1 MSVTKSYLTSKWL
14 YDLNNIGVDGSL
26 PLKKD
31 ADLRTFHNRVKDDPN
46 LANAADGLNYIIND
60 GGVDAAS
67 EQRFLVNA
75 EYYYKVYAS
84 LLTREYHDELSENNL
99 FFKTLKKNAF
109 EAKRN
114 RHSHLNE
121 VQNTAQNATDNW
133 QHTSSE
139 LVMLYN
145 RLRGNKNHEYVNLI
159 DDNSTLQRQRDL
171 NHDLFIRR
179 QNMNTF
185 LRICT
190 IFLCLLIL
198 TGYMRYNNYNL
209 AMLTVANLVIFVLF
223 GILVISMILK
233 SDHMHR
239 LDSNRLRFKGWTV
252 LDDTVQAKYTGNCS
266 VDETSGTSSPGNC
279 QN

>member
-1 MSVTKSYLTSKWL
+1 MLFRS
-14 YDLNNIGVDGSL
+14 
-26 PLKKD
+26 
-31 ADLRTFHNRVKDDPN
+31 
-46 LANAADGLNYIIND
+46 
-60 GGVDAAS
+60 
-67 EQRFLVNA
+67 VNA
-75 EYYYKVYAS
+75 EYYYKVFAS

-121 VQNTAQNATDNW
+121 VQNTSQNATDNW

-198 TGYMRYNNYNL
+198 TGYMRYNNHNL
-209 AMLTVANLVIFVLF
+209 AMLTVANLLIFVLF
-223 GILVISMILK
+223 GIDRK
-233 SDHMHR
+233 S
-239 LDSNRLRFKGWTV
+239 V
-252 LDDTVQAKYTGNCS
+252 V
-266 VDETSGTSSPGNC
+266 
-279 QN
+279 